1 MFDMGSP
8 LGWDE
13 SYEDNQEQQDSFF
26 AMVSN
31 KIPDLNHQS
40 ELFFNDVLDNIALY
54 YVIKQEYNQAQA
66 EQSLSEE
73 DLSSDIELSE
83 RSDSKSDNGSSDD
96 SQGNKA
102 KKDKRDDKSSSSD
115 HDGGGAS
122 GAVVEKVK
130 LKRLTK
136 NDKRTVS
143 DVQNLG
149 KASELLQKDL
159 KVKQEEKKKKRQK
172 ETMAKMMADEEK
184 MLEGLEGMGNV
195 SVVAELKKKK
205 LEAENRAK
213 KANPN
218 N

>member
-1 MFDMGSP
+1 
-8 LGWDE
+8 
-13 SYEDNQEQQDSFF
+13 
-26 AMVSN
+26 
-31 KIPDLNHQS
+31 
-40 ELFFNDVLDNIALY
+40 
-54 YVIKQEYNQAQA
+54 
-66 EQSLSEE
+66 
-73 DLSSDIELSE
+73 
-83 RSDSKSDNGSSDD
+83 
-96 SQGNKA
+96 
-102 KKDKRDDKSSSSD
+102 
-115 HDGGGAS
+115 
-122 GAVVEKVK
+122 
-130 LKRLTK
+130 
-136 NDKRTVS
+136 
-143 DVQNLG
+143 VQNLG